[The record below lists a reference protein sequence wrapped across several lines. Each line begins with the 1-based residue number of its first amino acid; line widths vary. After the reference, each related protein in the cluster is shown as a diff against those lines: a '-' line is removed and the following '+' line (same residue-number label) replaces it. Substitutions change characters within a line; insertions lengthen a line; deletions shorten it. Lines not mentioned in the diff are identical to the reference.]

1 MVYLIYKG
9 IVFFN
14 GGKTSEMLSLC
25 LTLWNNVNLVL
36 SAFRDNLLLLNR
48 RLIFDNSLF
57 TVFLIIVVIYY
68 CLGKENY

>member
-14 GGKTSEMLSLC
+14 GGKTSGMLSLC

-48 RLIFDNSLF
+48 RLIFENSLF